1 MLGAN
6 MQMLRQVRGRGL
18 RIVLWA
24 VGIVVVALIA
34 AQLLLPG
41 LAAHSVRDRVGR
53 YGPVLSAHVSAFPA
67 IELLW
72 GHAGSA
78 SLRTGDL
85 RMTQAQASDLLWNAR
100 GVDSLDV
107 SAASIFVEPLR
118 LRAVSLQKRGHAVR
132 LLGTLTL
139 ADLRAALPAGVQVQA
154 LSGGGEGA
162 LEVRIGGELF
172 GVGASI
178 VAVVAASEGKLV
190 AQPRGLSLGGLTQV
204 TLFSDPHLHVDGATF
219 TPLAGSGESWR
230 MDLRATLA

>member
-1 MLGAN
+1 
-6 MQMLRQVRGRGL
+6 MLRAYMSMVERVRGQGL
-18 RIVLWA
+18 RISLWVA
-24 VGIVVVALIA
+24 GVVVVALVA

-41 LAAHSVRDRVGR
+41 LAAHTMRDRVGR

-72 GHAGSA
+72 GHVGSA
-78 SLRTGDL
+78 SLRTGAL
-85 RMTQAQASDLLWNAR
+85 RMTQAQASDLLWSAR

-107 SAASIFVEPLR
+107 SSASVLVEPLR
-118 LRAVSLQKRGHAVR
+118 LQAVSMQKRGHAVR
-132 LLGTLTL
+132 VLGTLAL

-154 LSGGGEGA
+154 LSRGGEGA

-204 TLFSDPHLHVDGATF
+204 TLFSDPHLHVDGASF

-230 MDLRATLA
+230 MDLRATQG

>member
-1 MLGAN
+1 
-6 MQMLRQVRGRGL
+6 MQIASRVRGRGL
-18 RIVLWA
+18 RIVLWGT
-24 VGIVVVALIA
+24 GILVVLLIA

-41 LAAHSVRDRVGR
+41 LAAHTMRDRVGR

-78 SLRTGDL
+78 SLRTGAL
-85 RMTQAQASDLLWNAR
+85 RMTQAQASDLLWSAR

-107 SAASIFVEPLR
+107 SSTSVLVEPLR
-118 LRAVSLQKRGHAVR
+118 LQAVSMRKRGHAVR
-132 LLGTLTL
+132 LLATLSL

-154 LSGGGEGA
+154 LPGGGEGG
-162 LEVRIGGELF
+162 LELRVGGELF

-178 VAVVAASEGKLV
+178 AVVVAASEGKLV

-204 TLFSDPHLHVDGATF
+204 TLFADPHLRVESATF
-219 TPLAGSGESWR
+219 TPLAGGGESWR
-230 MDLRATLA
+230 MDLRATQG